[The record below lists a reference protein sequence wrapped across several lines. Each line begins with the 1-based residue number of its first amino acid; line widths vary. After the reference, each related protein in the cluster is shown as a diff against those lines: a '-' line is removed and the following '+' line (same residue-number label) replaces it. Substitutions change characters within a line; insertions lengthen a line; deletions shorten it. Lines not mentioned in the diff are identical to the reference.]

1 MREFIPVILVYTKVI
16 IMPKTGHKKMGWI
29 LIALGIFF
37 VLQYVLD
44 WDFYWATV
52 MIVVGGVLLVYA
64 IVSGTQG
71 GVFPGTLLFLLG
83 LFLLLR
89 ETGVLDDPMEDQ
101 WPLIL
106 IILGFSFVITFL
118 FRPQEWGILIPGGI
132 LMVIGLLFF
141 LRNYRYI
148 SWHTMHDILRWWP
161 LILVAVGAWM
171 LLRLKHEPRE

>member
-1 MREFIPVILVYTKVI
+1 MHN
-16 IMPKTGHKKMGWI
+16 TGHRKAGWI

-52 MIVVGGVLLVYA
+52 LMVVGGVLLIYA
-64 IVSGTQG
+64 IVSGTHG

-83 LFLLLR
+83 LFFLLR
-89 ETGVLDDPMEDQ
+89 ETGALDDPMEDQ

-118 FRPQEWGILIPGGI
+118 FRPQDWGILIPGGI
-132 LMVIGLLFF
+132 LMIIGLLFF

-148 SWHTMHDILRWWP
+148 SWHTMHDILQWWP

-171 LLRLKHEPRE
+171 LLGRKYEPRE